1 MWALGQI
8 LFGGVLLLAGRRLYW
23 LLAAGAGFVLGFLLA
38 QAILK
43 EQPENVIMLVALVVA
58 VIFAVL
64 AVVGQKFVIG
74 LVGFIAGG
82 IGLLRL
88 LEMLNITAVE
98 PSTVLGIVVFIA
110 GGILG
115 AILLSSLFDLGLVIL
130 STLVGAQIVLVGLGQ
145 LDILPANLDTIALV
159 VLIVLGLLVQLG
171 ALRKR

>member
-8 LFGGVLLLAGRRLYW
+8 IFGAVLLLAGRRLYW

-38 QAILK
+38 QAILR
-43 EQPENVIMLVALVVA
+43 EQPENVILVVALVVA

-88 LEMLNITAVE
+88 LEVFNIGAIE
-98 PSTVLGIVVFIA
+98 PSTVLSVVVFIA

-115 AILLSSLFDLGLVIL
+115 AILLSTLFDLGLVIL
-130 STLVGAQIVLVGLGQ
+130 STLVGAQILLGGLGQ
-145 LDILPANLDTIALV
+145 LVELPAELTTVALIALIV
-159 VLIVLGLLVQLG
+159 VGLVIQLG
-171 ALRKR
+171 ALHKR

>member
-1 MWALGQI
+1 MWAALQI
-8 LFGGVLLLAGRRLYW
+8 IFGGILLLAGRRLYW

-38 QAILK
+38 QRILQ
-43 EQPENVIMLVALVVA
+43 EQPQTTIMIVALVVA

-88 LEMLNITAVE
+88 LELLDVGAIEVT
-98 PSTVLGIVVFIA
+98 TVLGIVVFLV

-115 AILLSSLFDLGLVIL
+115 AILLAKLFDLGLIIL
-130 STLVGAQIVLVGLGQ
+130 SSLVGAQIVLAGLEQ
-145 LDILPANLDTIALV
+145 LFAPAGDLGMIALV
-159 VLIVLGLLVQLG
+159 ILMAVGLLVQLG
-171 ALRKR
+171 ALRRH

>member
-1 MWALGQI
+1 MLALGQI
-8 LFGGVLLLAGRRLYW
+8 IFGAVLLLAGRRLYW

-38 QAILK
+38 QAILR
-43 EQPENVIMLVALVVA
+43 EQPENVILIVALVVA

-88 LEMLNITAVE
+88 LEVFNIGAIE

-115 AILLSSLFDLGLVIL
+115 AILMSALFDLGLVIL
-130 STLVGAQIVLVGLGQ
+130 SSLVGAEILLGGLRQVVEVPDG
-145 LDILPANLDTIALV
+145 LTTIALV
-159 VLIVLGLLVQLG
+159 VLVGVGLVTQLVLF
-171 ALRKR
+171 RRH